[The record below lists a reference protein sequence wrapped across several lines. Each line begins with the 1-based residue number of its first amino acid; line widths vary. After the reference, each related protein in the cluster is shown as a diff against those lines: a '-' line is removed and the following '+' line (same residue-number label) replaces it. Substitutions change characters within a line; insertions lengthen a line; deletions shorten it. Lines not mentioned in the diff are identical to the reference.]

1 MDSYYLGKE
10 DWDSF
15 VELGVD
21 QMKDELILK
30 KIPTAVKSAFTRQY
44 VDLPHTTRYA
54 DCPRYNKKD
63 HPIAFHKGDMFAASK
78 KKLVETGPAPD
89 NDDVFEV
96 RNAYTEGLSV
106 ADWFRTTAWSRNQI
120 QRSRGRTTTLMT

>member
-30 KIPTAVKSAFTRQY
+30 KIPTAVKSAFTRQS
-44 VDLPHTTRYA
+44 VTSPPSTIRYA
-54 DCPRYNKKD
+54 D
-63 HPIAFHKGDMFAASK
+63 
-78 KKLVETGPAPD
+78 AP
-89 NDDVFEV
+89 
-96 RNAYTEGLSV
+96 
-106 ADWFRTTAWSRNQI
+106 
-120 QRSRGRTTTLMT
+120 